1 MENLKKVKE
10 EFNQKLSSLKK
21 KSEPGLYETNLSD
34 IVIYEKL
41 LEVQEQINKVSD
53 KIERN

>member
-1 MENLKKVKE
+1 MENLSKAQE

-21 KSEPGLYETNLSD
+21 KAEPALYETNLSD

-41 LEVQEQINKVSD
+41 LQVQEQLNKVSD
-53 KIERN
+53 KIEKK